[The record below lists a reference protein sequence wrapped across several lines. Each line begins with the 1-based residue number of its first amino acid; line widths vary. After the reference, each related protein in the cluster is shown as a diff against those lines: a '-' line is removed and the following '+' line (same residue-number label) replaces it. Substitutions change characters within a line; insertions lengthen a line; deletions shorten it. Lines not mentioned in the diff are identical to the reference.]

1 MLWWQPLIINKKEKI
16 KKNWWGEH
24 NWYDLSDLFPL
35 IADILLDDVTDGALH
50 KEGHSVKILVTI
62 NKGYSRSKVSS
73 LPNSHSITVN
83 KLFSVFSARNWINAK
98 KAAAFFPVVRVQFGT
113 LHRLK
118 SYVLLLPLLWLRHYQ
133 FSV

>member
-1 MLWWQPLIINKKEKI
+1 MLWWQPLFLIEKVKI

-73 LPNSHSITVN
+73 LPNSHQIIT
-83 KLFSVFSARNWINAK
+83 LTH
-98 KAAAFFPVVRVQFGT
+98 P
-113 LHRLK
+113 
-118 SYVLLLPLLWLRHYQ
+118 PLQ
-133 FSV
+133 